1 MEVTKFFLTEFGRII
16 DWTLIMT
23 VSIPT
28 RCHYSNRLS
37 EQEGIIDVSE
47 KGSTKDHNR
56 SSPPKPVRR
65 LAEAPWSQEPYHQHK
80 PIQNLQNSQQVKLF
94 KLKYMSPSFY
104 NWMNCETG
112 IGCCIASRRN
122 QFI

>member
-1 MEVTKFFLTEFGRII
+1 
-16 DWTLIMT
+16 MT
-23 VSIPT
+23 VSLPT
-28 RCHYSNRLS
+28 KCHYSNRLA

-65 LAEAPWSQEPYHQHK
+65 LAEAPWGQEPYHHHK
-80 PIQNLQNSQQVKLF
+80 PIQNLLNSQQVKLF
-94 KLKYMSPSFY
+94 KLKYVSPSFY
-104 NWMNCETG
+104 NLMNSETG
-112 IGCCIASRRN
+112 IGCCTASRRN